1 MRHLAQRNEYDRG
14 TSRSRCDRAT
24 DRRDG
29 TRCAS
34 FFGVRR
40 GPLQR
45 AAMRDASFAR
55 KPMAEGARVGPA
67 SRGQRRKRPPRATTS
82 VVLLVS
88 GRWERADAGSWPEIA
103 RGDLSRRVLPIV
115 IRGVRR
121 TPGPITLVIDLGY
134 RCYAPRRRQGRSHA
148 RFPGARARTQASS
161 TTDAKRSA
169 PPVELEG
176 LIDVDTLA
184 PNSRSMPPQILRALC
199 WSVPRP
205 RFLRPTRK

>member
-67 SRGQRRKRPPRATTS
+67 SRGQRRKKPPRATAS

-88 GRWERADAGSWPEIA
+88 GRWERADAGAWPEIA
-103 RGDLSRRVLPIV
+103 RGDSARRVLPIV
-115 IRGVRR
+115 IRGART
-121 TPGPITLVIDLGY
+121 TPGPITLLGIN
-134 RCYAPRRRQGRSHA
+134 AATADPRRFRHSSIAFDRVEQIVATVLTGASIDRPAIAGKNSTQSRRATETNGSQFDGWPGDSRAHGRIE
-148 RFPGARARTQASS
+148 
-161 TTDAKRSA
+161 RSA
-169 PPVELEG
+169 RMSL
-176 LIDVDTLA
+176 
-184 PNSRSMPPQILRALC
+184 
-199 WSVPRP
+199 
-205 RFLRPTRK
+205 